1 MEQERCYACLDL
13 LFLASLEER
22 RAYKRDCCGTSFHHN
37 CARPEYLQSKCGS
50 CTDEHRKTVP
60 VPDLVLIDE
69 ESSELV
75 LSKDLCVICMD
86 PESTRNKLLVT
97 RCCKRFAPIYSL
109 RIHYR
114 ITEMCYSEEIAT
126 KLSTKLPV

>member
-13 LFLASLEER
+13 LFLASLEGR

-37 CARPEYLQSKCGS
+37 WVRPEYLQSECVS
-50 CTDEHRKTVP
+50 CNEHRKTVP
-60 VPDLVLIDE
+60 VPHLVVIDE

-75 LSKDLCVICMD
+75 RSKDLCVVCID
-86 PESTRNKLLVT
+86 PESTRSKLLVT
-97 RCCKRFAPIYSL
+97 RCCKQFADIYCR

-114 ITEMCYSEEIAT
+114 ITEMCEIAT
-126 KLSTKLPV
+126 KL